1 MEAAAVRHLRRLA
14 LALALGVIALWV
26 TAGLVFA
33 ACSQRDGAACGPI
46 RFEGS
51 PTDLAVG
58 VSVGSTCVEPGT
70 TDYVVG
76 LTGPGGFEQTIAQG
90 AVSTGTAIVP
100 TRVVKVPTAGA
111 YTLTVTTT
119 TNQGETGTC
128 ITGTT
133 RKTVQVPSAPRPT
146 PTPKPTPS
154 PSPTPSPTPEPTDEP
169 TAEPPVEE
177 VTEAPVEEVTEAPAE
192 TPVETAS
199 EGPATFEPNPSVD
212 GASPTP
218 GETPAGGGGTG
229 GGGGPDL
236 FTLGLVG
243 VVVIG
248 GIAAAAVALYYVRQ
262 GRMDGGAPWR
272 SGPWKCARCNA
283 VNREGT
289 DRCRRCYAKWDGTP

>member
-14 LALALGVIALWV
+14 LALALGVMALWV
-26 TAGLVFA
+26 TAGLVLA
-33 ACSQRDGAACGPI
+33 ACSQRDGSACGPI
-46 RFEGS
+46 RFEAS
-51 PTDLAVG
+51 PTGLAVG
-58 VSVGSTCVEPGT
+58 VAVGSTCVEPGT
-70 TDYVVG
+70 TDYVVT
-76 LTGPGGFEQTIAQG
+76 LTGAGGFEQTLAQG
-90 AVSTGTAIVP
+90 AVSAGIPIVA
-100 TRVVKVPTAGA
+100 TRVVKVRTAGA

-133 RKTVQVPSAPRPT
+133 QKTVQVPSAPK
-146 PTPKPTPS
+146 PTPKPTPT
-154 PSPTPSPTPEPTDEP
+154 PSPTPSPTPEPTAEP

-218 GETPAGGGGTG
+218 ASTPAGGGGTG

-248 GIAAAAVALYYVRQ
+248 GIAAAAAALYYVRQ
-262 GRMDGGAPWR
+262 GRMDSGAPWR
-272 SGPWKCARCNA
+272 SGPWKCTRCNA

-289 DRCRRCYAKWDGTP
+289 DRCRRCYARWDGTP